1 MTIIEKE
8 EEGVSLA
15 GERGGVAKG
24 SLACFILWGGEGV
37 IFITNFHYLFNFYCK
52 LCVR

>member
-15 GERGGVAKG
+15 GERGGVTKG
-24 SLACFILWGGEGV
+24 SLACFILWGGGRGD
-37 IFITNFHYLFNFYCK
+37 IYYQFSLF
-52 LCVR
+52 V